1 MNILGLKIKQHD
13 TGAALISGTRVV
25 AIAEE
30 RLNRVKHSRDMFP
43 TRAIEY
49 CLRALG
55 VRPEEVDLV
64 VLDKVGSHHK
74 RTPEEIFRRNGGE
87 RFTQARVA
95 AINHHDAHAAAAFFC
110 SPFREAG
117 VLVVDGVGETLRDN
131 LGALGTE
138 TETIYRGTDNR
149 LVPLQKTRHIRE
161 VIGFPYTVG
170 IGKLYSFISDG
181 YLNFGD
187 YNEGKMMGLAPYGD
201 NRVLQEY
208 PLPRWFRI
216 DVEGRVL
223 CNPRIVFKGI
233 NEAKGFRQ
241 KSHPRGWLLWFRNT
255 MLRKVAYAL
264 FSLAYTK
271 RRDPSLAEPVFF
283 DEIRLCTSRR
293 NHEKLP
299 EPYYAAV
306 AYAVQKVLE
315 EVMVA
320 WGRRTKEMTGAENLC
335 LAGGVGLNIDA
346 NRRFLEEVGFK
357 NLFVQPAASDTGIAL
372 GCALWGAHQILGLPR
387 FWEMK
392 SASLGKA
399 YGEKDIAD
407 VLDAYKKKVTA
418 RRSSKVAEEAARLIA
433 SGKVIG
439 WFQGGAE
446 YGPRALGNRSIIGDA
461 RNPEMANII
470 NKKVKHREPWRP
482 FAASVLAEKQRE
494 WFELEHPSPFM
505 LLAAPVVQT
514 KRKIVSSIV
523 HIDGSCRIQSVTRE
537 QNAPYYELLKA
548 FEKETGVP
556 LVLNTS
562 FNDAGEP
569 IVETP
574 EDALRC
580 FMNTEMDAVVLH
592 HWIVEKQI

>member
-13 TGAALISGTRVV
+13 TGAALISGNRVV

-30 RLNRVKHSRDMFP
+30 RLNRIKHSRDMFP
-43 TRAIEY
+43 TLSIEY
-49 CLRALG
+49 CLRAFG
-55 VRPEEVDLV
+55 IRPEEVDMV
-64 VLDKVGSHHK
+64 VLDKVGSHHQ
-74 RTPEEIFRRNGGE
+74 RTPEEIFKQNRGG
-87 RFTQARVA
+87 RFTKARIEE
-95 AINHHDAHAAAAFFC
+95 INHHDAHAAAAFFC

-117 VLVVDGVGETLRDN
+117 VLIVDGVGETIRDN

-138 TETIYRGTDNR
+138 TETIYRGENNR
-149 LVPLQKTRHIRE
+149 LVPLQKTRHLRE
-161 VIGFPYTVG
+161 MLGFPYTIG

-201 NRVLQEY
+201 NRILQKY
-208 PLPRWFRI
+208 PLERWFRI
-216 DVEGRVL
+216 DEEGRVL
-223 CNPRIVFKGI
+223 CNPRIIFEGM

-241 KSHPRGWLLWFRNT
+241 KSHPRGFLLWLRNI
-255 MLRKVAYAL
+255 MLRKMGYAL
-264 FSLAYTK
+264 FSAAYTK
-271 RRDPSLAEPVFF
+271 KSEPSLAEPVLF
-283 DEIRLCTSRR
+283 DEIRLCKPRR
-293 NHEKLP
+293 KNERLP
-299 EPYYAAV
+299 EPYYAGV
-306 AYAVQKVLE
+306 AYAAQKVLE
-315 EVMVA
+315 EVMA
-320 WGRRTKEMTGAENLC
+320 ALGMRTKEMTGVENLC

-346 NRRFLEEVGFK
+346 NRRFLENVGFK

-372 GCALWGAHQILGLPR
+372 GCALWGAHQIAGLPR
-387 FWEMK
+387 SWEMK

-399 YGEKDIAD
+399 YSEKDIT
-407 VLDAYKKKVTA
+407 DALEKYKDKVTA
-418 RRSSKVAEEAARLIA
+418 RRAPEVPEEVARLIA
-433 SGKVIG
+433 SGKIIG
-439 WFQGGAE
+439 WFQGGSE

-482 FAASVLAEKQRE
+482 FAASVLAEKQSE
-494 WFELEHPSPFM
+494 WFELSHPSPFM
-505 LLAAPVVQT
+505 LLAAPVVRE
-514 KRKIVSSIV
+514 KRNIVPSIV

-537 QNAPYYELLKA
+537 QNASYYELLKA

-580 FMNTEMDAVVLH
+580 FLNTEMDAVVLH
-592 HWIVEKQI
+592 DWIVEKK